1 MNRRKDEI
9 VEVEPYFSLWMER
22 LTSENLHEKGDIAF
36 ELARLHKMLDVVV
49 YGVDFERAIKDTQ
62 EFGKAEAL
70 LTGLAK

>member
-1 MNRRKDEI
+1 MNHSKDEI
-9 VEVEPYFSLWMER
+9 IKVEPYFSRWMDR
-22 LTSENLHEKGDIAF
+22 LTSEDLQEKADIAF

-62 EFGKAEAL
+62 EFDKAEAL